1 MTSLIWKPL
10 FEPLPLE
17 VQRALTES
25 LLSAWMD
32 KNLQYPIALYLPLP
46 SFQRDYRPHGS
57 YGEISGGGAWRAA
70 EQFRA
75 AGVSGDLVDRLRDW
89 GIAYTDRA
97 ARLQY
102 H

>member
-1 MTSLIWKPL
+1 MISPVWKPI

-17 VQRALTES
+17 VRRALTES
-25 LLSAWMD
+25 LLSAWME
-32 KNLQYPIALYLPLP
+32 KNLQYPIARYLPVP

-57 YGEISGGGAWRAA
+57 YVDISGGGTWRAA
-70 EQFRA
+70 EQLRA
-75 AGVSGDLVDRLRDW
+75 ASVSRDLVDRLRDW